1 MREFVVKAQ
10 FALPFVLLASCG
22 LSGCGQPPQAA
33 FAPNTQKLEPLLPE
47 ARVEVAT
54 ALKEY
59 FGTPSD
65 LVGWEKFPID
75 YGKADSQAPEQ
86 HKNRQIA
93 GWRLEEGRNLYMT
106 HCLHC
111 HGVAGDG
118 NGPTAQFL
126 NPRPRDYRQGKF
138 KFKSTLGATGR
149 PSRSDLVHILEQ
161 GIPGT
166 YMPSFVLLGDE
177 KLHLIVDYVR
187 WLSIRGN
194 MEIRLVEA
202 LITLNATESGVKQEI
217 DNATEQKLQRAD
229 VIKSTMASVK
239 DELPGT
245 IEEGAT
251 DLAEAWTTA
260 ELPESVVTPKVK
272 RTPPTKES
280 LERGKKLFLSK
291 VEGKK
296 TKCVDCHGPSGRG
309 DGTSTEEFWP
319 ITDAK
324 PPRKYE
330 VPGLHDD
337 WGHPQKPR
345 DLTRGVY
352 RGGRRPIDIYRRI
365 YSGITGTQMPGFGG
379 TILTDEEIWDVVN
392 YVLSIPFDGEQS
404 AYPTELKDGKDDEH
418 KVATSED

>member
-10 FALPFVLLASCG
+10 FALPLVLLAACG
-22 LSGCGQPPQAA
+22 LAGCGQPPEAS
-33 FAPNTQKLEPLLPE
+33 FAPNSQKLEPLIPE
-47 ARVEVAT
+47 ARAEVAA
-54 ALKEY
+54 ALNEY
-59 FGTPSD
+59 FGTPNQ

-75 YGKADSQAPEQ
+75 YGKGDTNLPKDDSKATD
-86 HKNRQIA
+86 
-93 GWRLEEGRNLYMT
+93 GWRLMLGRNLYMT

-118 NGPTAQFL
+118 NGPTAKFL

-149 PSRSDLVHILEQ
+149 PSRNDLVHILEQ

-177 KLHLIVDYVR
+177 KLRLIVDYVR
-187 WLSIRGN
+187 WLSIRGD
-194 MEIRLVEA
+194 MEIRLAEEFVA
-202 LITLNATESGVKQEI
+202 LNATAAGVAQEVA
-217 DNATEQKLQRAD
+217 NGAEQKLQKSD
-229 VIKSTMASVK
+229 VIKATMESVEK
-239 DELPGT
+239 ELPGLVGEVYT
-245 IEEGAT
+245 TLEEF
-251 DLAEAWTTA
+251 WTTA
-260 ELPESVVTPKVK
+260 DLPESVVVPPVP
-272 RTPPTKES
+272 RTLPTKKS
-280 LERGKKLFLSK
+280 LARGKDLFLSK

-296 TKCVDCHGPSGRG
+296 TKCVDCHGATGRG

-345 DLTRGVY
+345 DLTRGIY

-365 YSGITGTQMPGFGG
+365 YTGITGTQMPGFGG
-379 TILTDEEIWDVVN
+379 TILTAEEIWDVVN

-404 AYPTELKDGKDDEH
+404 AYPADVKEDKAEDKH
-418 KVATSED
+418 KVATTED

>member
-1 MREFVVKAQ
+1 M
-10 FALPFVLLASCG
+10 
-22 LSGCGQPPQAA
+22 
-33 FAPNTQKLEPLLPE
+33 TQ
-47 ARVEVAT
+47 
-54 ALKEY
+54 
-59 FGTPSD
+59 
-65 LVGWEKFPID
+65 
-75 YGKADSQAPEQ
+75 
-86 HKNRQIA
+86 
-93 GWRLEEGRNLYMT
+93 
-106 HCLHC
+106 CLHC

-118 NGPTAQFL
+118 NGPTAKFL

-149 PSRSDLVHILEQ
+149 PSRNDLKHILEQ

-177 KLHLIVDYVR
+177 KLQLLVDYVR

-194 MEIRLVEA
+194 MEIRLTEELA
-202 LITLNATESGVKQEI
+202 TLNATTAGVAQEVE
-217 DNATEQKLQRAD
+217 NGAEQKLQRSD
-229 VIKSTMASVK
+229 VVKSTMASVRE
-239 DELPGT
+239 ELPGI
-245 IEEGAT
+245 IEDIAGS
-251 DLAEAWTTA
+251 LAEAWSTA
-260 ELPESVVTPKVK
+260 ELPESAVTPKVK
-272 RTPPTKES
+272 RTAPTKES
-280 LERGKKLFLSK
+280 LDRGKQLFLSK

-309 DGTSTEEFWP
+309 DGSSTEEFWP

-337 WGHPQKPR
+337 WGFPQKPR

-365 YSGITGTQMPGFGG
+365 YTGITGTQMPGFGG
-379 TILTDEEIWDVVN
+379 TILTDEEIWDLVN

-404 AYPTELKDGKDDEH
+404 PYPADLKDGKGEEH
-418 KVATSED
+418 KVATTED